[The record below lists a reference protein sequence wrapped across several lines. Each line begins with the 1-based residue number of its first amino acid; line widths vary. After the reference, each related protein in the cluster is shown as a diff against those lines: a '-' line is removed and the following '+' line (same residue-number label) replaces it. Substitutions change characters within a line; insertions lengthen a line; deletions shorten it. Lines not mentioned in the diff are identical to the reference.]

1 MLPSCLQSALKT
13 VTKLAFLLK
22 FIPWVCILYITDVLH
37 AFLDIQVWLRFYLQ
51 CHISKNNT
59 HLEKKKKK
67 LKKNLEMG
75 WEKNPGPH
83 KSLDAGEVYIQT
95 GLEMC
100 K

>member
-22 FIPWVCILYITDVLH
+22 LIPWVCILYITDVLH
-37 AFLDIQVWLRFYLQ
+37 AFLDIQVWLHFDLQ
-51 CHISKNNT
+51 SVIFQKIT
-59 HLEKKKKK
+59 LVLKKKKK
-67 LKKNLEMG
+67 KLEMG
-75 WEKNPGPH
+75 WEKNPGPR
-83 KSLDAGEVYIQT
+83 KSLVAGEVYIQT

>member
-1 MLPSCLQSALKT
+1 MFSMHFLTFKYGF
-13 VTKLAFLLK
+13 AFICSVIFQK
-22 FIPWVCILYITDVLH
+22 ITL
-37 AFLDIQVWLRFYLQ
+37 IW
-51 CHISKNNT
+51 
-59 HLEKKKKK
+59 KKKKNN
-67 LKKNLEMG
+67 LERNLEMG